1 MLTGITDDMVA
12 DAPTF
17 KSLVPELLKELDG
30 EVFVAHSVNF
40 DYSFIERAFKE
51 AGSIGACQN
60 YVR

>member
-51 AGSIGACQN
+51 AGVN
-60 YVR
+60 